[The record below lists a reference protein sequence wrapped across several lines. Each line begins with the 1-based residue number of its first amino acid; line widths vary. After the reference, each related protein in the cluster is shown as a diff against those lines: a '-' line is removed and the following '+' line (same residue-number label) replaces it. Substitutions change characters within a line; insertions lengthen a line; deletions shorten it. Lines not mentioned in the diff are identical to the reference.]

1 MSAPVLRGEYQSFA
15 GMMKNPQG
23 MLGAICFS
31 CESPRQAAASTLIL
45 PVPMQ
50 RLDAPEA
57 VCEVWRCS
65 GEVTQG
71 QCADIRYRHG
81 DGALFGVIALPENR
95 FAPLPGKPLLQHAAE
110 SAYRQI
116 FGLLDKLGYP
126 YLYRF
131 WNYIADINASSF
143 GMERYQ
149 QFNIGRQD
157 AFLAHNRGVLGNAP
171 AACALGM
178 SEGPLCIAF
187 IAGKAQ
193 SLNIENPRQ
202 ISACRYPRQYGP
214 RSPTFSRAT
223 LVPMGQEA
231 VLFISGT
238 ASILGHETVHL
249 NDAVLQAREAM
260 ANIKAVLDEANRQS
274 ADSGFGFADLNY
286 RVYIRRPADLAPV
299 RAELVRI
306 VGGQCNAV
314 YLQADICRSDLLLE
328 IEAVYACKMR

>member
-1 MSAPVLRGEYQSFA
+1 MRDPVLRGEYQSVA
-15 GMMKNPQG
+15 DMLKQPEGV
-23 MLGAICFS
+23 LGAICFS
-31 CESPRQAAASTLIL
+31 SGPLDPVGTFCL

-50 RLDAPEA
+50 RLDAKDS

-71 QCADIRYRHG
+71 QCADIHYRHG
-81 DGALFGVIALPENR
+81 DGALFGVIALPESR
-95 FAPLPGKPLLQHAAE
+95 LAPLPGKPLLQQAAE

-116 FGLLDKLGYP
+116 FGLLDSLGYP

-131 WNYIADINASSF
+131 WNYIADINAMSL

-178 SEGPLCIAF
+178 KEGSLGIAF
-187 IAGKAQ
+187 IAGKTPP
-193 SLNIENPRQ
+193 LNIENPRQ
-202 ISACRYPRQYGP
+202 ISACQYPRQYGP

-223 LVPMGQEA
+223 LVPIGQEA

-238 ASILGHETVHL
+238 ASIVGHETVHRE
-249 NDAVLQAREAM
+249 DAVMQAREAM

-274 ADSGFGFADLNY
+274 PDCEFELADLNY
-286 RVYIRRPADLAPV
+286 RVYIRRPADLALV

-306 VGGQCNAV
+306 VGGQCNAI
-314 YLQADICRSDLLLE
+314 YLQADICRTDLLLE
-328 IEAVYACKMR
+328 IEAVYACKMG

>member
-1 MSAPVLRGEYQSFA
+1 MRDPLLRGEYQSVA
-15 GMMKNPQG
+15 GMLKQPEG
-23 MLGAICFS
+23 VLGAICFS
-31 CESPRQAAASTLIL
+31 SGFLDPAGTLCL
-45 PVPMQ
+45 SVPMQ
-50 RLDAPEA
+50 RLDAQDS

-71 QCADIRYRHG
+71 QCADIHYRHG
-81 DGALFGVIALPENR
+81 AGALFGVIALPESR
-95 FAPLPGKPLLQHAAE
+95 FAMLSGKPPLQQAAE

-131 WNYIADINASSF
+131 WNYIADINETDS
-143 GMERYQ
+143 GIERYQ

-178 SEGPLCIAF
+178 KEGPLGIAF
-187 IAGKAQ
+187 IAGKVPL
-193 SLNIENPRQ
+193 LNIENPRQ
-202 ISACRYPRQYGP
+202 ISACQYPRQYGP

-223 LVPMGQEA
+223 LVPIGQEA

-238 ASILGHETVHL
+238 ASILGHETVHRE
-249 NDAVLQAREAM
+249 DAVMQAREAM
-260 ANIKAVLDEANRQS
+260 ANIKAVLDEANRQLQ
-274 ADSGFGFADLNY
+274 DRRFGLADLSY

-299 RAELVRI
+299 AAELARI
-306 VGGQCNAV
+306 VGAQCNAI
-314 YLQADICRSDLLLE
+314 YLQADICRTDLLLE
-328 IEAVYACKMR
+328 IEAVHACKMR

>member
-1 MSAPVLRGEYQSFA
+1 MGDPVLRGEYQSFA
-15 GMMKNPQG
+15 DMLKQPEGV
-23 MLGAICFS
+23 LGAICFS
-31 CESPRQAAASTLIL
+31 SSPLDPVGTFCL
-45 PVPMQ
+45 PVLMQ
-50 RLDAPEA
+50 RLGAKDS

-71 QCADIRYRHG
+71 QYADIRYRHG
-81 DGALFGVIALPENR
+81 NGALFGVIALPENR
-95 FAPLPGKPLLQHAAE
+95 FTPLPGKPMLQQAAE

-116 FGLLDKLGYP
+116 LGLLDKLGYP

-131 WNYIADINASSF
+131 WNYIADINVSSF

-178 SEGPLCIAF
+178 KEGPLGIAF
-187 IAGKAQ
+187 IAGKAPP
-193 SLNIENPRQ
+193 LNIENPRQ
-202 ISACRYPRQYGP
+202 ISACQYPRQYGP

-223 LVPMGQEA
+223 LVPIGQEA

-238 ASILGHETVHL
+238 ASIVGHETVHRE
-249 NDAVLQAREAM
+249 DAVMQAREAM

-274 ADSGFGFADLNY
+274 PDCEFGLADLDY
-286 RVYIRRPADLAPV
+286 RVYIRRPADLAIV
-299 RAELVRI
+299 RAELARI
-306 VGGQCNAV
+306 VGGQCNAI
-314 YLQADICRSDLLLE
+314 YLQADICRTDLLLE
-328 IEAVYACKMR
+328 IEAVYACKMG